1 MGFVVIFTFILI
13 LFSAPNSAIVI
24 KIIPEILNGF
34 NHNFDGS
41 CEIPCQ
47 FSGNPSS
54 PDAEFFIVM
63 NDDYVRDAIATPPS
77 APFRLIGGQEPPH
90 YYHLMKPEFL
100 KHHFH
105 GTSFLYRHSDIPW
118 LLRPGGDLNRLRLI
132 EVSAQAQP
140 KATFVARNCNAM
152 NNRKD
157 YVKAIDEVV
166 GVVSPSSCLNN
177 AEWPQCGTK
186 PCTKTETIH
195 DYKFHLAFENGDS
208 PGFITDRIYHSFEA
222 GVLPVWM
229 GTREVAEVVPP
240 GSYIDVAEFD
250 GPYDVANYL
259 KMLLDNETLYASY
272 FEWKKKPLDPEFEEE
287 NRVLWTESF
296 QCRSCYFV
304 DALKRG
310 LEWDHLRQRAKSDT
324 ETTHEVGSKSETQNT
339 HKEAKLDSE
348 TTHGEPANLDSE
360 TTHGEP
366 VSLGSETTHGEPASL
381 GSETTHGEPASLDL
395 ETTHVEA
402 PEPTNPTIVYITVRD
417 YSYRSYL
424 YLSMFLNLV
433 LLALLTWKKCFK
445 NFGRHF

>member
-1 MGFVVIFTFILI
+1 MILTFVLI

-24 KIIPEILNGF
+24 KIIPELLNGF
-34 NHNFDGS
+34 NHSFDGS

-63 NDDYVRDAIATPPS
+63 TDGYVRDAIATPPS
-77 APFRLIGGQEPPH
+77 APFRLIGGHEPTH
-90 YYHLMKPEFL
+90 YYPLMKHEFL

-132 EVSAQAQP
+132 EVSPQAQP
-140 KATFVARNCNAM
+140 KATFVARNCGAM
-152 NNRKD
+152 NNRNA
-157 YVKAIDEVV
+157 YVNAIAEVV

-177 AEWPQCGTK
+177 AEWPQCGTR
-186 PCTKTETIH
+186 PCTKTEMIH

-250 GPYDVANYL
+250 GPYAVANYL

-272 FEWKKKPLDPEFEEE
+272 FEWKKKPLDPKFEEE
-287 NRVLWTESF
+287 NRVLWTESV
-296 QCRSCYFV
+296 QCRSCYYV

-310 LEWDHLRQRAKSDT
+310 LEWDHLRQRAKSET
-324 ETTHEVGSKSETQNT
+324 PTTHEEGI
-339 HKEAKLDSE
+339 KLDLE
-348 TTHGEPANLDSE
+348 TTQVKTDK
-360 TTHGEP
+360 
-366 VSLGSETTHGEPASL
+366 
-381 GSETTHGEPASLDL
+381 LDL
-395 ETTHVEA
+395 ETTHEEGAKLDLETTQVKTDKPDLETTHEETDLHTHVA
-402 PEPTNPTIVYITVRD
+402 NKLTTNE
-417 YSYRSYL
+417 YRIYL
-424 YLSMFLNLV
+424 YMSILLNLV
-433 LLALLTWKKCFK
+433 LLCLLAWKKCFK
-445 NFGRHF
+445 NFGRSF